1 MGNASGK
8 SVGNES
14 VGTTSSNATK
24 SLLHFRP
31 PRPDVISTLGWGTLT
46 RPGCK
51 ELVSASVS
59 MYMQDPLDGVTLRE
73 EHAALT
79 LWQTDTQTLELSV
92 CTANRVLVVQPL
104 HAQLNYFFKPS
115 VHTLVWNTIIDNSV
129 IALLVCFAND
139 TEEDTF
145 KQTFS
150 AAYMKLDKELPAG
163 MHKWATAASDID
175 DADAEEDVDESM
187 AYSEETPSASFPFSQ
202 SSASSDETFSAAT
215 PSGSAAPRVERNDN
229 LAVGTLNNRTF
240 VNRGQQLGVFK
251 HDEHGLLS
259 YIHKVPVIKDM
270 EGVGFTPRS
279 MLLHDQD
286 TKALLLNPLVKN
298 QVHEM
303 DLETGKIIQEYNGGD
318 VVTHIDALCPRQK
331 YASRTG
337 ESTILGVNG
346 NTLFTLDPR
355 QSGKNKL
362 AEHKQYQSNRLFQS
376 AATTSSGDVVVGA
389 ADGGIYL
396 YNNIGKVAKTYF
408 PGIGDGI
415 TNVDV
420 TADGKFV
427 LATTTSYLLVIRTSV
442 PGQAKSGFHQS
453 IAASAE
459 APMKLQLDP
468 SDIARLGISKVR
480 FTAAH
485 FNIGPDQEEY
495 ISTSTGPFIVTWNF
509 RKIQAGQRFQY
520 KIKRFDSDVVA
531 DNFLFGHKDKMV
543 VALPDNIFVQ
553 QMTLK

>member
-1 MGNASGK
+1 MGRWKTSE
-8 SVGNES
+8 ES
-14 VGTTSSNATK
+14 STATAVSRNATK
-24 SLLHFRP
+24 SLLQFHP
-31 PRPDVISTLGWGTLT
+31 PRPDTSCTLGWGTMM

-51 ELVSASVS
+51 ELSFASVS
-59 MYMQDPLDGVTLRE
+59 MYMQDLEEGISLRE

-79 LWQTDTQTLELSV
+79 LWETETQTLELSV
-92 CTANRVLVVQPL
+92 CTANKILIVQPL
-104 HAQLNYFFKPS
+104 HAELNYFFKPS
-115 VHTLVWNTIIDNSV
+115 VHTFVWNMNIDGSV
-129 IALLVCFAND
+129 IALLVCFAD
-139 TEEDTF
+139 DSEEETF
-145 KQTFS
+145 KRAFS
-150 AAYMKLDKELPAG
+150 VAYMKLDEQLPAVQQ
-163 MHKWATAASDID
+163 KWATAASDID
-175 DADAEEDVDESM
+175 GADAEEDMDESM
-187 AYSEETPSASFPFSQ
+187 AYSGDDASVPYSFWQ
-202 SSASSDETFSAAT
+202 SSSSSVAASAAT
-215 PSGSAAPRVERNDN
+215 QTRSIAKPSEKNDN
-229 LAVGTLNNRTF
+229 LAVGTLRNRTF
-240 VNRGQQLGVFK
+240 VNRGQQLGIFK
-251 HDEHGLLS
+251 HDEYGTLS
-259 YIHKVPVIKDM
+259 YVDNVPIIKDM
-270 EGVGFTPRS
+270 DGVGFTPRS

-286 TKALLLNPLVKN
+286 TKALLLNPFAKN

-346 NTLFTLDPR
+346 NTVFTLDPR

-362 AEHKQYQSNRLFQS
+362 AEHKQYQSNRLFKS

-396 YNNIGKVAKTYF
+396 YNNVGKVAKTYF

-420 TADGKFV
+420 TADGNYV
-427 LATTTSYLLVIRTSV
+427 LATTLSYLLVIRTSV

-509 RKIQAGQRFQY
+509 KKIQQGQRFQY
-520 KIKRFDSDVVA
+520 KIKRCDSDVVA